1 MGKGKNKMKSM
12 KVRIIAIALALAI
25 IPALTVFGSGKKE
38 VVSTSKEAGLHGEAV
53 KNAVQKLDK
62 DARDLTETTISIHD
76 NTEKIADSESLKDEL
91 RAMANKMHLASDNL
105 RHTAKQIHKDITK
118 VKELAR
124 KAEAGKVEYKKP
136 LDEIVDHLCKYA
148 HILRGKHDLVHK
160 ILFRTPESHKEYADA
175 IHDSLHKAERIVER
189 LGKHTQE
196 LSEIIGISIAKL
208 PVKAQAFP
216 EQYIRMYDKQ
226 GKLLRLAAQQVA
238 NEAHG
243 HICVCSAIGFR
254 ITQIAI
260 SQLWGQELPTK
271 GQLEVTYHHPA
282 RGHKDV
288 FKYLLG
294 PENVTYKKAGD
305 PKHLTLAQHY
315 TYVFV
320 RKDTGATW
328 KTQMKEGVIPERFF
342 DLRYK
347 VDGFLKG
354 WHEKKPTKN
363 EKAAFKL
370 KFNKSINNVL
380 GMEPS
385 DIFEAVSKP

>member
-1 MGKGKNKMKSM
+1 MKSM

-25 IPALTVFGSGKKE
+25 IPALTVFGSSKKE

-53 KNAVQKLDK
+53 KDAVQKLDK

-76 NTEKIADSESLKDEL
+76 NTKKIADSESLKDEL
-91 RAMANKMHLASDNL
+91 RAMANKTHLASDKL
-105 RHTAKQIHKDITK
+105 LHIAKQIHKDITE

-136 LDEIVDHLCKYA
+136 LDEIVDHLGKYA
-148 HILRGKHDLVHK
+148 HILQGKHDLAHK
-160 ILFRTPESHKEYADA
+160 VLFRTPESHKEYADA

-189 LGKHTQE
+189 LGKHAQE
-196 LSEIIGISIAKL
+196 LSGIIGISIAKL

-271 GQLEVTYHHPA
+271 GQLEVTYHHPG

-305 PKHLTLAQHY
+305 PRHLTLVQHY

-320 RKDTGATW
+320 RKDTGVTW
-328 KTQMKEGVIPERFF
+328 KTQIKEGVIPERFF

-347 VDGFLKG
+347 VKGFLKG
-354 WHEKKPTKN
+354 WHKKKPTKN

>member
-1 MGKGKNKMKSM
+1 MKSM

-91 RAMANKMHLASDNL
+91 RAMANKIHLASDKL
-105 RHTAKQIHKDITK
+105 RHIAKQIHKDITK

-136 LDEIVDHLCKYA
+136 LDEIVDHLGKYA

-160 ILFRTPESHKEYADA
+160 VLFRTPESHKEYADA

-254 ITQIAI
+254 VTQIAI

-271 GQLEVTYHHPA
+271 GQLEVTYHHPG

-305 PKHLTLAQHY
+305 PRHLTLAQHY

-328 KTQMKEGVIPERFF
+328 KTQMKEGVIPKGFF

-347 VDGFLKG
+347 VKGFLKG
-354 WHEKKPTKN
+354 WHKKKPTKA
-363 EKAAFKL
+363 KKVAFKIR
-370 KFNKSINNVL
+370 FNKSINNIL

>member
-1 MGKGKNKMKSM
+1 MKSM

-25 IPALTVFGSGKKE
+25 IPALTVFGSSKKE
-38 VVSTSKEAGLHGEAV
+38 VVSTSKEAGLHEEAV
-53 KNAVQKLDK
+53 KDAVQKLDK
-62 DARDLTETTISIHD
+62 DVHELTESTIVIYD
-76 NTEKIADSESLKDEL
+76 NTEKIADSESLEDEL
-91 RAMANKMHLASDNL
+91 RAMAEKMHVSSDKL
-105 RHTAKQIHKDITK
+105 RHIAKQIHKDITE
-118 VKELAR
+118 VKELAK

-136 LDEIVDHLCKYA
+136 LDEIVKHLGKYA
-148 HILRGKHDLVHK
+148 HILRGNYDLVHK

-175 IHDSLHKAERIVER
+175 IHDSIHKAELTVDS
-189 LGKHTQE
+189 LGKHAQE

-254 ITQIAI
+254 VTQIAI

-271 GQLEVTYHHPA
+271 GQLELTYHHPG

-328 KTQMKEGVIPERFF
+328 KTQMKEGVIPKGFF

-347 VDGFLKG
+347 VKGFLKG
-354 WHEKKPTKN
+354 WHKKEPTKN
-363 EKAAFKL
+363 EKAGFKL

>member
-1 MGKGKNKMKSM
+1 M

-76 NTEKIADSESLKDEL
+76 NTEKIADSKSLKDEL

-136 LDEIVDHLCKYA
+136 LDEIVDHLGKYA

-189 LGKHTQE
+189 LGKHAQE
-196 LSEIIGISIAKL
+196 LSEIIGVSIAKL

-254 ITQIAI
+254 VTQIAI

-271 GQLEVTYHHPA
+271 GQLEVTYHHPG

-328 KTQMKEGVIPERFF
+328 KTQIKEGVIPERFF

-347 VDGFLKG
+347 VKGFLKG
-354 WHEKKPTKN
+354 WHKKKPTKN

-370 KFNKSINNVL
+370 KFNKSINSIL